1 MGSGE
6 RGRRRRLERVSERV
20 AQCRVAVMLFDQ
32 AQDNSSAVMP
42 RRAAPGGRTRSRHRW
57 RVTAFADAFALCIDP
72 AGRFCLIFSSVTP
85 ADATR
90 VHVPSRAH
98 LSCHRCRNRPPF
110 CCTPLL
116 VQPVAANISKLQLFP
131 SGSAF
136 SVSLCRTTCVV
147 TVRSYA
153 ICSAS
158 VSPAF

>member
-42 RRAAPGGRTRSRHRW
+42 CRAAPGGRTRSRRRW

-110 CCTPLL
+110 CL
-116 VQPVAANISKLQLFP
+116 VRPCGPTCRREFFVEYFKLII
-131 SGSAF
+131 
-136 SVSLCRTTCVV
+136 SVSCVAPCQLRCAV
-147 TVRSYA
+147 VSSCWSQLGFGSTVA
-153 ICSAS
+153 
-158 VSPAF
+158 